1 MARVPY
7 VHREDM
13 DMGGKSVY
21 DKIRYDRNSSE
32 VGLQFR
38 ALLHRPK
45 ATGYLTSLGAELRF
59 NNALPGRVKELTII
73 MVAREWNS
81 HIEWTGHARLALNE
95 GVTAESIEAIRSYN
109 TSDLPEDEKLI
120 CDFVVQ
126 MLHDKNVDEGLFRS
140 LEAKYGVEGVVDLT
154 LTVCY
159 YTAVSLAQISL
170 QPGMEKGA
178 ESTL

>member
-1 MARVPY
+1 
-7 VHREDM
+7 
-13 DMGGKSVY
+13 
-21 DKIRYDRNSSE
+21 
-32 VGLQFR
+32 
-38 ALLHRPK
+38 
-45 ATGYLTSLGAELRF
+45 
-59 NNALPGRVKELTII
+59 

-109 TSDLPEDEKLI
+109 TSGLPEDEKLI
-120 CDFVVQ
+120 RDFVVQ